1 MGQSTVMY
9 PYKGNSV
16 ITRNEL
22 SSYKKPWR
30 NLKYTFPS
38 ERIQSEMATHY
49 MISVIWHL
57 EKAKLVTVK
66 RSVVARDLRQGRQ
79 K

>member
-1 MGQSTVMY
+1 MDQSTVIY

-30 NLKYTFPS
+30 NLKYTFLS
-38 ERIQSEMATHY
+38 EKNPIRNGYTLYDFNDMTFGKSKTM
-49 MISVIWHL
+49 
-57 EKAKLVTVK
+57 VTV
-66 RSVVARDLRQGRQ
+66 
-79 K
+79 